1 MSHLTKAQF
10 NAAKMRCE
18 ETIKQ
23 VFLRMDK
30 FAFRQEVREKIIK
43 DFGLDKTQAELS
55 QTHFSESYSALSQI
69 NGIANRVNSFF
80 SAAQTYVAYNFDL
93 NISDYNKAIS
103 EAAEFIATSADSVV
117 NAALETTDDELFRTY
132 IRAASRQAKY
142 QSSDALLE
150 AAAEK
155 MKQSK
160 TYQKRAAENTRLMLK
175 QENIDVSDVEDN
187 AQVDELIQKKNQELH
202 DSAVNSAI
210 RNRVLSA
217 IIKIIKEQGFIVKRE
232 NVEECGDHAKIS
244 AIKPNGEQANF
255 DVYLDGRFIYKFH
268 EYEGLSCEKDI
279 GNFEEK
285 FESIYGVKL
294 EEKKIIW
301 SNPDMIGKMVHQTI
315 NAQRIGG

>member
-23 VFLRMDK
+23 VFSRMDK
-30 FAFRQEVREKIIK
+30 FSFRQDVREKIIK
-43 DFGLDKTQAELS
+43 DFGLDKAQAELA
-55 QTHFSESYSALSQI
+55 QIQFSESYAALNNI

-103 EAAEFIATSADSVV
+103 EAAEFLAASTDSVV
-117 NAALETTDDELFRTY
+117 NATLDTTDDELLRTY
-132 IRAASRQAKY
+132 IRAAARQAKY

-150 AAAEK
+150 AAVEK

-160 TYQKRAAENTRLMLK
+160 TYQKRAAENARLILK
-175 QENIDVSDVEDN
+175 NENIDVSDVADN
-187 AQVDELIQKKNQELH
+187 VQVAELIQKKNQELH
-202 DSAVNSAI
+202 DNAVDSAI

-217 IIKIIKEQGFIVKRE
+217 IIKIIKEQGFIVKKE

-244 AIKPNGEQANF
+244 AVKPNGEQANF

-294 EEKKIIW
+294 EEKKILW
-301 SNPDMIGKMVHQTI
+301 SNPDMLGKMAHQTI
-315 NAQRIGG
+315 NSQRIGG

>member
-18 ETIKQ
+18 ETIRQ
-23 VFLRMDK
+23 VFSRMDK
-30 FAFRQEVREKIIK
+30 FAFRQDVRDRIIK
-43 DFGLDKTQAELS
+43 DFGLDKAQAELS
-55 QTHFSESYSALSQI
+55 NTHFSESYSALGRI
-69 NGIANRVNSFF
+69 NEIANRVNSFF

-103 EAAEFIATSADSVV
+103 EAAELFATSADSVV

-132 IRAASRQAKY
+132 IRAAARQEKY
-142 QSSDALLE
+142 QSSNALLE
-150 AAAEK
+150 AATEK

-160 TYQKRAAENTRLMLK
+160 TYQKRAAENARLMLK
-175 QENIDVSDVEDN
+175 KENIDVSDVTDN
-187 AQVDELIQKKNQELH
+187 AQVDELIQKKNQALH
-202 DSAVNSAI
+202 DSAVDSAI

-217 IIKIIKEQGFIVKRE
+217 IIKIIKEQGFIVKKE

-244 AIKPNGEQANF
+244 AVKPNGEQANF

-279 GNFEEK
+279 DNFEEK
-285 FESIYGVKL
+285 FESVYGVKL
-294 EEKKIIW
+294 EEKKILW
-301 SNPDMIGKMVHQTI
+301 SNPDKLDKMAHQTI
-315 NAQRIGG
+315 NSQRIGG